1 VMFKQGDEVYIKGRK
16 GLWVVKD
23 ADERFDNAMMLVHL
37 HSDSGFVLLA
47 VRGED
52 CQYIDP
58 KWCRIYNKGGE

>member
-1 VMFKQGDEVYIKGRK
+1 MFKQGDEVYIKGRK

-23 ADERFDNAMMLVHL
+23 ADERFDNAMMFVHL
-37 HSDSGFVLLA
+37 HGDSGFVLLA
-47 VRGED
+47 VRGQD